1 MARGAAWRGVARVA
15 DIAITR
21 ANTRKRDDKEGGP
34 RTGVQVEPAR
44 YDNNR
49 DYRGIREI
57 TGKRRARYII
67 EHWPDTTPWAK
78 CV

>member
-1 MARGAAWRGVARVA
+1 MVPG
-15 DIAITR
+15 
-21 ANTRKRDDKEGGP
+21 TRKG
-34 RTGVQVEPAR
+34 TGRAR
-44 YDNNR
+44 YDNNT